1 MLVPPV
7 LAGTQYAAA
16 PGASSPAFDVR
27 PLPTGAVV
35 VVEPRAQP
43 ARTTAP
49 LRVTND
55 DPFAT
60 RIVIRAQLGRARSG
74 GRAVSVRVLRRS
86 DGARLLEGP
95 LAALSGFELGRL
107 AAGASETFDVRITA
121 APGTR
126 RARVALGWSFER
138 L

>member
-16 PGASSPAFDVR
+16 PGASSSAFAVR

-35 VVEPRAQP
+35 VVDPTTQP
-43 ARTTAP
+43 ARTTAA

-55 DPFAT
+55 DVFAT
-60 RIVIRAQLGRARSG
+60 RIVIRGALGRARAT
-74 GRAVSVRVLRRS
+74 GRAVSVQVLRRS
-86 DGARLLEGP
+86 DGARLFDGP
-95 LAALSGFELGRL
+95 LAALSRFELGSL
-107 AAGASETFDVRITA
+107 AAGASETFEVRITA

-126 RARVALGWSFER
+126 RARVALRWSVER